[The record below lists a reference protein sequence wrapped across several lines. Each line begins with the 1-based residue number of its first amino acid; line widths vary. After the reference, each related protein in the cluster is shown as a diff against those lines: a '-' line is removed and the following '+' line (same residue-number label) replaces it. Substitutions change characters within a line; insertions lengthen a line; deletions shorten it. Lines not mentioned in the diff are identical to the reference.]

1 MVMRLR
7 GLLWLLALAGFKGL
21 FCCFLVYFKFVRA
34 LRDILIIGDIRV
46 IAGVTVVNVIILY
59 SNWGALILLYC

>member
-1 MVMRLR
+1 MRLR
-7 GLLWLLALAGFKGL
+7 GLLWLLALAGFKDI
-21 FCCFLVYFKFVRA
+21 FCLFLVYFKVIRA
-34 LRDILIIGDIRV
+34 LRDIRIIGDIRV